1 MNARLLGGSWGILP
15 QKILK
20 SRGSEINILPE
31 ICLKKHSTWIL
42 LGTSS
47 AYSNIMEFLK
57 T

>member
-1 MNARLLGGSWGILP
+1 MSARLLGGSWGILP
-15 QKILK
+15 QKVFK

-31 ICLKKHSTWIL
+31 ICLKKHS
-42 LGTSS
+42 SS